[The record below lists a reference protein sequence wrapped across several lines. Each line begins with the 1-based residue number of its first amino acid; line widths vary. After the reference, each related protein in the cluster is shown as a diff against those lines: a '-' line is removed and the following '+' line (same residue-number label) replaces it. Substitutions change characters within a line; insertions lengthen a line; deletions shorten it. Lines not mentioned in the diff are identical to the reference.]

1 MAALEA
7 EVLGRPD
14 RAIALYEELLE
25 QKKLPVKPGL
35 VKSAIAKCLIRT
47 GRLSDARAA
56 YAELAGIPSDI
67 IPEAH
72 YMAAEVSFFMGETDS
87 ALSLYS
93 TLAADHPDW
102 ELANDAIDRMFLLQE
117 QAGQTDNRPLALY
130 ATGEL
135 LATIDKPDSALGYI
149 NLLVESFPESPLVDD
164 ALLRSVDLYL
174 NLGEVDLALSAC
186 STVAES
192 FAEERLAPL
201 AREKLGDIWWEQ
213 RGDGAKALEEYLKG
227 LDEFPDSLVAA
238 RVRDKVARLR
248 REVG

>member
-1 MAALEA
+1 
-7 EVLGRPD
+7 VLDRPD
-14 RAIALYEELLE
+14 RALALYEELLE
-25 QKKLPVKPGL
+25 QKKLPVKPGE

-47 GRLSDARAA
+47 GRLSDARSA
-56 YAELAGIPSDI
+56 YAELAGIPSEI
-67 IPEAH
+67 VPEAH

-135 LATIDKPDSALGYI
+135 LATIDKPDSALGYM
-149 NLLVESFPESPLVDD
+149 NLLVEGFPESPLVDD

-186 STVAES
+186 SAVAES
-192 FAEERLAPL
+192 FSEERLAPL

-227 LDEFPDSLVAA
+227 LDEFPDSLIAP